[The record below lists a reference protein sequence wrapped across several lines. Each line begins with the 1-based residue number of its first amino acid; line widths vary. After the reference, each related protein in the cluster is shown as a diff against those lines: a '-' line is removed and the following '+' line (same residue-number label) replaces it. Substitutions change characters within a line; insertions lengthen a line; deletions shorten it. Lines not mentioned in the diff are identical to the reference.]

1 MSVFQNS
8 YLAESNGFATG
19 HTAGIAAG
27 YEAGEASGYTDGWN
41 DAIRE
46 ANALI
51 AKKNRLL
58 DSLEAQRDR
67 LAQENAQLRNNL
79 QLQQEQAQALRAEY
93 EAMFK
98 AFLGVVAIARPAMK
112 AVAKMPLEDR
122 SDVFHE
128 YAYEAE
134 NLQTKEY
141 TKANRFPDNQPLIKK
156 YLPIAKNVFDQT
168 YFQLKE
174 NNALRYAT
182 PSN

>member
-27 YEAGEASGYTDGWN
+27 YEAGESNGYTDGWN

-46 ANALI
+46 ANALV

-58 DSLEAQRDR
+58 NSLEAQRDR
-67 LAQENAQLRNNL
+67 LAQENAQLRNHL

-112 AVAKMPLEDR
+112 AVAKLPLENR
-122 SDVFHE
+122 SDIFYD
-128 YAYEAE
+128 YAYEAQT
-134 NLQTKEY
+134 LQTEAY
-141 TKANRFPDNQPLIKK
+141 VKANRYPDNQPLIKK
-156 YLPIAKNVFDQT
+156 YLPIAKSVFDQT

-174 NNALRYAT
+174 NNALRYTT
-182 PSN
+182 PST

>member
-8 YLAESNGFATG
+8 YLVESNGFATG

-27 YEAGEASGYTDGWN
+27 YEAGESNGYTDGWN
-41 DAIRE
+41 DAIGE

-58 DSLEAQRDR
+58 DNLEAQRDR
-67 LAQENAQLRNNL
+67 LAQENAQLRNHL

-122 SDVFHE
+122 SDVMHDYAHE
-128 YAYEAE
+128 AQT
-134 NLQTKEY
+134 LQTEEY
-141 TKANRFPDNQPLIKK
+141 VKANRFPAKQSLIKK
-156 YLPIAKNVFDQT
+156 YLPIADNVFHST
-168 YFQLKE
+168 FEKLKE

>member
-27 YEAGEASGYTDGWN
+27 YEAGESNGYTDGWN
-41 DAIRE
+41 DAIGE

-58 DSLEAQRDR
+58 DNLEAQRDR
-67 LAQENAQLRNNL
+67 LVQENAQLRGQL
-79 QLQQEQAQALRAEY
+79 QLQQEQAQSLRVEY

-112 AVAKMPLEDR
+112 VVAKQSLEDR
-122 SDVFHE
+122 TDVYYG
-128 YAYEAE
+128 YAREAQA
-134 NLQTKEY
+134 LQSEAY
-141 TKANRFPDNQPLIKK
+141 VLANRFPAKQPLIKK
-156 YLPIAKNVFDQT
+156 YLPIADQVFQSTYDQRQLEKNHKASFS
-168 YFQLKE
+168 
-174 NNALRYAT
+174 A
-182 PSN
+182 

>member
-19 HTAGIAAG
+19 HTAGIATGYKAG
-27 YEAGEASGYTDGWN
+27 KSSGYTDGWN
-41 DAIRE
+41 DAIGE

-51 AKKNRLL
+51 AKKNLLL
-58 DSLEAQRDR
+58 DNLEAQRDR
-67 LAQENAQLRNNL
+67 LAQENAQLRNHL

-112 AVAKMPLEDR
+112 VVAKQSLEDR
-122 SDVFHE
+122 STVFYDYGDEAVALQSRE
-128 YAYEAE
+128 YVRS
-134 NLQTKEY
+134 
-141 TKANRFPDNQPLIKK
+141 NRFPDNQPLIKK
-156 YLPIAKNVFDQT
+156 YLPIAKSVFDQT

-174 NNALRYAT
+174 NNALRAVA
-182 PSN
+182 PGA